1 LLKKHSDQFP
11 NYLSGPSLE
20 AEKVAR
26 YAEEEIQGGRG
37 EWRMKRRIE
46 EEDE

>member
-1 LLKKHSDQFP
+1 MLKKHSDQFP
-11 NYLSGPSLE
+11 NYLSGPSLRGRRWQDTQR
-20 AEKVAR
+20 KR
-26 YAEEEIQGGRG
+26 FRGGRG

>member
-1 LLKKHSDQFP
+1 LLKNSDQFS
-11 NYLSGPSLE
+11 NYLGGPSLE
-20 AEKVAR
+20 GEKVAR

-37 EWRMKRRIE
+37 ERRMKRRIE